1 MCGIP
6 NGDVGR
12 TARSYEEWKAQRLQE
27 PSSNQTWLAGKPT
40 NIPKL
45 NGSCGIVHCY
55 IWLLE
60 VCRACLKYPEMA
72 ADAIETSFPWWILGA
87 KWCPPSLW
95 RSLGVNKTQS
105 YGYGNPWVSLKN
117 HPTNDRFST
126 NTCINMYIYIYV
138 CVCDWMCIF
147 SNIIRYRVSSSSA
160 LGRSAKSMTM
170 TGRRGRDRMVDTD
183 KMQHV
188 KSK

>member
-1 MCGIP
+1 MEGSETS
-6 NGDVGR
+6 G
-12 TARSYEEWKAQRLQE
+12 TLQY
-27 PSSNQTWLAGKPT
+27 SNMAGKPS

-60 VCRACLKYPEMA
+60 VCRACLKSPEMA
-72 ADAIETSFPWWILGA
+72 ADAIETSFPWWILSA

-126 NTCINMYIYIYV
+126 NTCTNIYIYIYV
-138 CVCDWMCIF
+138 CVTGCAF
-147 SNIIRYRVSSSSA
+147 FLTSS
-160 LGRSAKSMTM
+160 G
-170 TGRRGRDRMVDTD
+170 TGLVQVLHSDEVQSQWPWLAEGEEIEW
-183 KMQHV
+183 
-188 KSK
+188 